1 MDLLQ
6 GKTYSDLGWRP
17 ERCGRVALVL
27 QGGGAL
33 GAYQGGVYQALHE
46 SGLEPDWVSGVS
58 IGAINAA
65 IIAGN
70 APEHRVQ
77 KLKTFW
83 SRITDR
89 TVWLH
94 TPDGDIYRRARN
106 STSSLMTMMM
116 GQPGFFTP
124 HQVNPWF
131 NPAGARAATS
141 YYDNQPLH
149 ETLMELVDFDRINRR
164 EVRFS
169 VGAVNVTSGNFIFFD
184 NETTE
189 IGPEHVIASGALPP
203 AFPAVQIGTDY
214 FWDGGIVSNT
224 PLQHLLAQDDDI
236 NSLVFQVDLFN
247 AHGALPRTIQDVMGR
262 HKDIMYSSRTRQ
274 VTDMFQRL
282 QRWKTRAYRALLK
295 VPEADLTDEER
306 AMRDKLA
313 KLPVLTV
320 LHLIYQQKSY
330 EGNAKDYEFSG
341 DSMREHW
348 DSGHADTKRTLTRKD
363 WLAMPP
369 DGTGLITHDVHRDD
383 LDGHAA
389 GYRLCP
395 AAPGNSRL
403 TSVYAERLADQAVSR
418 SKLAPN

>member
-1 MDLLQ
+1 MDFQ
-6 GKTYSDLGWRP
+6 QSQTYADYGWRP

-33 GAYQGGVYQALHE
+33 GAYQAGVFQAMHE
-46 SGLEPDWVSGVS
+46 AGMDPDWVSGVS
-58 IGAINAA
+58 IGAVNAA

-70 APEHRVQ
+70 APEHRVE
-77 KLKTFW
+77 KLRTFW

-94 TPDGDIYRRARN
+94 TPDGDIYRRAHN
-106 STSSLMTMMM
+106 STSSLMTMLL

-124 HQVNPWF
+124 QQVNPWF
-131 NPAGARAATS
+131 TPAGAKAATS
-141 YYDNQPLH
+141 YYDNGPLR
-149 ETLMELVDFDRINRR
+149 ETLLELVDFDRINRR
-164 EVRFS
+164 ECRFS
-169 VGAVNVTSGNFIFFD
+169 VGAVNVMSGNFIFFD
-184 NETTE
+184 NATTT

-203 AFPAVQIGTDY
+203 AFPAVQIGTDF

-262 HKDIMYSSRTRQ
+262 QKDIMYSSRTRQ

-282 QRWKTRAYRALLK
+282 QRWKMRAYQALLK
-295 VPEADLTDEER
+295 VPEADMTDEER

-313 KLPVLTV
+313 KLPALTV

-348 DSGHADTKRTLTRKD
+348 DSGYADTKRTLTRKD

-369 DGTGLITHDVHRDD
+369 EHGIVTHDVHRE
-383 LDGHAA
+383 HH
-389 GYRLCP
+389 R
-395 AAPGNSRL
+395 
-403 TSVYAERLADQAVSR
+403 
-418 SKLAPN
+418 